1 MLNGWGAEATGV
13 LDEGDRFIRTDAQCR
28 TKVDGLFAIGDVAGP
43 PLLAHKA
50 SFEGEVAAETMA
62 GKTASRENRIV
73 PGVAFTDPEVAVAG
87 LGEAEAREQGIRY
100 RTGTFPV
107 TASGRAMTMGA
118 REGYIKVLA
127 EEETGRLI
135 GAAILAPEASEM
147 IAEATL
153 AVQLGVDAESI
164 ARTIHAHPTLS
175 EGFHE
180 AVLDLDD
187 AAIHI

>member
-1 MLNGWGAEATGV
+1 
-13 LDEGDRFIRTDAQCR
+13 
-28 TKVDGLFAIGDVAGP
+28 
-43 PLLAHKA
+43 
-50 SFEGEVAAETMA
+50 
-62 GKTASRENRIV
+62 
-73 PGVAFTDPEVAVAG
+73 
-87 LGEAEAREQGIRY
+87 
-100 RTGTFPV
+100 
-107 TASGRAMTMGA
+107 MTMGA